1 MHLWHVD
8 AAYSFLSIKRLFGN
22 AIGVLRGGHW
32 ALGPGIL
39 ATFRNAFWPV
49 FWPVL
54 ATFDIITENQ
64 LSTPNFSVLIYCV
77 LATFRYVTQLLFE
90 LLF

>member
-1 MHLWHVD
+1 M
-8 AAYSFLSIKRLFGN
+8 AALDD
-22 AIGVLRGGHW
+22 RGGLDPEYRSECDILNSALW
-32 ALGPGIL
+32 AKETDLGPGIL